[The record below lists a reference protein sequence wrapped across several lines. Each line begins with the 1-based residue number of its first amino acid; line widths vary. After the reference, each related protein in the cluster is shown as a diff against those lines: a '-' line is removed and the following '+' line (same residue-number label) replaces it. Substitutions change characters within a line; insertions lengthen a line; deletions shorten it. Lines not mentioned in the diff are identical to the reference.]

1 MKRAGQ
7 IVTFRFPQTD
17 MEEGKLRP
25 ALLLGKLPGKHD
37 DWLVCMISAQLRHA
51 IPEFDEI
58 VHESDPDFA
67 DSGLKVSSV
76 IRIGRLAVVESG
88 MLLGSI
94 GHISHQRLQHI
105 IMRLTEW
112 LMRSLGA
119 VSPPGKT

>member
-37 DWLVCMISAQLRHA
+37 DWLVCMISTQLRHA
-51 IPEFDEI
+51 VPEFDEI
-58 VHESDPDFA
+58 VHETDPDFM

-76 IRIGRLAVVESG
+76 IRIGRLAVVEGG

-94 GHISHQRLQHI
+94 GHISHQRFQRI
-105 IMRLTEW
+105 IKRLTEW
-112 LMRSLGA
+112 LMQSLGA
-119 VSPPGKT
+119 VTTSGKI